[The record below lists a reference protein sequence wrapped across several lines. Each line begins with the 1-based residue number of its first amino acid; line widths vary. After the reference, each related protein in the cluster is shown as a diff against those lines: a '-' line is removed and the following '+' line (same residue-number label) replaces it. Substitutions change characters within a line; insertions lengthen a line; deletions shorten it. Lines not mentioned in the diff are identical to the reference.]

1 MLPVTCKQVSP
12 LEKILSLAEPCMG
25 PACCKVCCLEIM
37 KKSPGKALG
46 VWELISVCV
55 PGGDNVAGTGL
66 QMLQSSAFPA
76 IEHLCYGFHLHL
88 FQAPVSAHHKHT
100 LFLSRL
106 LQHYLCLQQADARSM
121 PMYFIVKATRP
132 GRGISSLGREAGR

>member
-1 MLPVTCKQVSP
+1 MLPMTCKQVSP

-37 KKSPGKALG
+37 KKSHGKALG
-46 VWELISVCV
+46 VWELISVRV
-55 PGGDNVAGTGL
+55 PGGDNVAGAGL
-66 QMLQSSAFPA
+66 QMLQSSVFPA
-76 IEHLCYGFHLHL
+76 TEHLCYGFQLHL
-88 FQAPVSAHHKHT
+88 FQAPVSAHHKHA

-106 LQHYLCLQQADARSM
+106 LQRHLCLQHADALSM

-132 GRGISSLGREAGR
+132 GQGIPSLGWEAGR